1 MLHKSK
7 AAQASLVGQVFD
19 GSMKLGNSDGDMF
32 D

>member
-1 MLHKSK
+1 MLHESK

-19 GSMKLGNSDGDMF
+19 GGMELGNSDGDVF